1 MTENGAVF
9 KTAQN
14 TFNIKWRTILKWAMQ
29 AELLYILFFLLMMT
43 KHVNRHRDDDVHS
56 EILHFIN
63 VLNLFYKFFNIN
75 TKH

>member
-1 MTENGAVF
+1 MSHAG
-9 KTAQN
+9 
-14 TFNIKWRTILKWAMQ
+14 RTT
-29 AELLYILFFLLMMT
+29 LYIIFLLMMT

-75 TKH
+75 IKHQTLKHKIKMQARTTP